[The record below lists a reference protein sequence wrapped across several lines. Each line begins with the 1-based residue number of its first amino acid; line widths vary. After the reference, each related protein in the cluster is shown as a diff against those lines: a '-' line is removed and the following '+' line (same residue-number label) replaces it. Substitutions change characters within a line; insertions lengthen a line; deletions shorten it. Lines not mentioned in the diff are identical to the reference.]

1 MIARQPAQLFDG
13 DPMRQTIMQAGFR
26 APWFGEGGCAH
37 DATWTLI
44 GYTENDLAPAF
55 VGQGNAVLHEDGS
68 KW

>member
-1 MIARQPAQLFDG
+1 
-13 DPMRQTIMQAGFR
+13 MRQTIMQAGFR